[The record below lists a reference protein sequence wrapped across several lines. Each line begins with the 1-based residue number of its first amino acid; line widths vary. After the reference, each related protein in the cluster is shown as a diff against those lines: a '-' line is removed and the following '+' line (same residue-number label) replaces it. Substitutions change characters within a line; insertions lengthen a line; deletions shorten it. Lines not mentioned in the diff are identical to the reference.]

1 MTYSMHWL
9 ASLDPGLPKYQAVY
23 KVIASAISSG
33 QLQVGDQLPPR
44 RVLAKKLS
52 VTVDTVSRAFAELT
66 SHQLIAS
73 RVGDGTYVRER
84 NEFAE
89 PARLVDLSQN
99 HPGILYEDA
108 LLAATLREMSRAPKG
123 LVDMLNYQDDTGY
136 APHQRSLIKW
146 LRARGLPDIG
156 LGQLTVTSGGQ
167 QSLYLT
173 LRTLLRPGDSIM
185 AEQYTYPVLSAM
197 ASQMRLHM
205 LAVPMDEEGL
215 IPSELERVQKLTDS
229 RVLYCQPTCHN
240 PTTATMGEKRRRE
253 LAELARRHDFLII
266 ENITQAMY
274 MEQQPLTLFELVPE
288 RTILIGSFSKLTSPG
303 LRVGFVAAES
313 RKGARIAAW
322 LRLCCWMPCLLAAE
336 VIARWIENGEMEKLL
351 AAKNRDLEA
360 RRRLAQKHLS
370 DFQYQSNPYSNY
382 LWLSLPKSWNPQ
394 TMIGALF
401 KEHLIIRG
409 AEAFTVGRTP
419 VPDAMRLSLGT
430 SPTLKDLDRAL
441 ATMARIFRTGPK

>member
-9 ASLDPGLPKYQAVY
+9 ASLDPRLPKYQAVY
-23 KVIASAISSG
+23 KVIASAIASG
-33 QLQVGDQLPPR
+33 QLQVGDKLPPR

-52 VTVDTVSRAFAELT
+52 VTVDTVTRAFADLT
-66 SHQLIAS
+66 SHQLISS

-89 PARLVDLSQN
+89 PDILVDLSQN

-108 LLAATLREMSRAPKG
+108 LLAATLREMGRTPEQ
-123 LVDMLNYQDDTGY
+123 LVDLLNYQDDTGY
-136 APHQRSLIKW
+136 VPHQRTLIKW
-146 LRARGLPDIG
+146 LRDRGLPDIG
-156 LGQLTVTSGGQ
+156 PGQLAVTSGGQ

-185 AEQYTYPVLSAM
+185 AEQYTYPVLNTM

-215 IPSELERVQKLTDS
+215 IIPELEKVQKLTDS
-229 RVLYCQPTCHN
+229 RVLYCQPSCHN
-240 PTTATMGEKRRRE
+240 PTTCTLSEARRRE
-253 LAELARRHDFLII
+253 LADLARRNDFLII

-274 MEQQPLTLFELVPE
+274 MEKQPLTIFELAPE

-303 LRVGFVAAES
+303 LRVGFIVAES

-322 LRLCCWMPCLLAAE
+322 LRLCCWMPCLLGAE
-336 VIARWIENGEMEKLL
+336 VMARWIESGEMEKLL

-360 RRRLAQKHLS
+360 RHKLAEKHLRN
-370 DFQYQSNPYSNY
+370 FQYRSNPYSNY
-382 LWLSLPKSWNPQ
+382 LWLSLPESWNAQ
-394 TMIGALF
+394 TMTGALF
-401 KEHLIIRG
+401 NEHLVIRG

-419 VPDAMRLSLGT
+419 VPNAMRLSLGT
-430 SPTLKDLDRAL
+430 PPTLHDLDRAL
-441 ATMARIFRTGPK
+441 KTMTRIFRSGPN

>member
-9 ASLDPGLPKYQAVY
+9 ASLDPRLPKYQAVY

-52 VTVDTVSRAFAELT
+52 VTVDTVTRAFAELT
-66 SHQLIAS
+66 RHQLISS

-89 PARLVDLSQN
+89 PDILVDLSQN

-108 LLAATLREMSRAPKG
+108 LLAATLREMSRTPEE
-123 LVDMLNYQDDTGY
+123 LVNLLNYQDDTGY
-136 APHQRSLIKW
+136 APHQRSLSRW
-146 LRARGLPDIG
+146 LRDRGLPEIG
-156 LGQLTVTSGGQ
+156 PGQLTVTSGGQ

-173 LRTLLRPGDSIM
+173 LRTLLRPGDSVM

-215 IPSELERVQKLTDS
+215 IPSELEKVQKLTDS

-240 PTTATMGEKRRRE
+240 PTTATLGEERRRK
-253 LAELARRHDFLII
+253 LADLARRHDFLII

-274 MEQQPLTLFELVPE
+274 MEKQPLTLFELAPE

-322 LRLCCWMPCLLAAE
+322 LRLCCWMPCSLSSE
-336 VIARWIENGEMEKLL
+336 VIARWIESGEMKKLL

-360 RRRLAQKHLS
+360 RHRLAQKHLRN
-370 DFQYQSNPYSNY
+370 FQYRSNPYSNY
-382 LWLSLPKSWNPQ
+382 LWLSLPESWNSQ
-394 TMIGALF
+394 SMIGALF

-430 SPTLKDLDRAL
+430 PPTLKDLDRAL
-441 ATMARIFRTGPK
+441 KTMARIFRTGPN